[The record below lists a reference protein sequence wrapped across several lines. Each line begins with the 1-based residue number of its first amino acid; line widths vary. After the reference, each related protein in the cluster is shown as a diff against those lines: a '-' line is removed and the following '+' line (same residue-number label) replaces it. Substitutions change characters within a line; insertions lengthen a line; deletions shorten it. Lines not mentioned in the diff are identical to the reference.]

1 MAWAPRAAPDV
12 CTGPPRAA
20 PDVCTGA
27 EAPAPGSGPEPR
39 TARRPSGCVS
49 DRHGC
54 VEDVFNRERRRPARR
69 AAPKPGFFLL
79 SALTGAGL
87 RGEGRT
93 VSPNLQELTP
103 LLGHMG
109 KQGIMIL
116 CHEGGST
123 GSTGDEL
130 PQGGWWGCQGRLSRG
145 GGSRGGNL
153 GRTTG
158 WALNPLVSAPFAGRP
173 FFRIRP

>member
-1 MAWAPRAAPDV
+1 MTRRPVAWAPRAAPDV

-116 CHEGGST
+116 CHEGGMS
-123 GSTGDEL
+123 S
-130 PQGGWWGCQGRLSRG
+130 PRAG
-145 GGSRGGNL
+145 GGVVRGDCPEEGAHEE
-153 GRTTG
+153 GT
-158 WALNPLVSAPFAGRP
+158 WAGPLDGL
-173 FFRIRP
+173 